1 MAESNVPI
9 TRISNIKMLVA
20 FARNGNKFK
29 KTNNKKQQRNK
40 KQKTKNQRN
49 CREEEGDT
57 ERERGV
63 GEGGVRGEKRNH
75 CKSQQALKVKA
86 NYFLN

>member
-40 KQKTKNQRN
+40 KQQTKGTVERRRGRQ
-49 CREEEGDT
+49 T
-57 ERERGV
+57 ERD
-63 GEGGVRGEKRNH
+63 GGRGEEKPLQIATSTQ
-75 CKSQQALKVKA
+75 SQSKLFSKLIFMSCQK
-86 NYFLN
+86 

>member
-29 KTNNKKQQRNK
+29 KTNNKKTTTE
-40 KQKTKNQRN
+40 QKTANQRN
-49 CREEEGDT
+49 CREEEGDRQ
-57 ERERGV
+57 REME
-63 GEGGVRGEKRNH
+63 GEEKRNH

>member
-29 KTNNKKQQRNK
+29 KTNNKKTTTE
-40 KQKTKNQRN
+40 QKTANQRN
-49 CREEEGDT
+49 CREEKRETD
-57 ERERGV
+57 RERWR
-63 GEGGVRGEKRNH
+63 ERRRETIANRNKH
-75 CKSQQALKVKA
+75 SKSKQII
-86 NYFLN
+86 F

>member
-40 KQKTKNQRN
+40 KQKTKGTVEKRRGRQ
-49 CREEEGDT
+49 T
-57 ERERGV
+57 ERERG
-63 GEGGVRGEKRNH
+63 GEKPLQIATSTQ
-75 CKSQQALKVKA
+75 SQSKLFSKLIFMSCQK
-86 NYFLN
+86 